1 MSHTLDLTERM
12 RVGIPFRAQKTI
24 RLDEDR
30 FEDYPYDFP
39 EESGITLI
47 ETAEDIEN
55 IRGYYGTAK
64 AEITSLNESPSG
76 YLYITLTIVRVDI
89 EGQLSLTREEN
100 PTGMGYEHNLNEY
113 GDDTAGISST
123 VDKLNR
129 GFW

>member
-1 MSHTLDLTERM
+1 MSHTLNLSEGM

-47 ETAEDIEN
+47 ETAEDIGN

-76 YLYITLTIVRVDI
+76 YQYITLTIVRVEV
-89 EGQLSLTREEN
+89 EGKLSLSREET
-100 PTGMGYEHNLNEY
+100 PTGMGYKSNLNEF
-113 GDDTAGISST
+113 GDDTAGPSST

-129 GFW
+129 GF

>member
-1 MSHTLDLTERM
+1 MSRTLDLAEGM

-30 FEDYPYDFP
+30 FEDYPYNFP

-47 ETAEDIEN
+47 EAAEDIGN

-64 AEITSLNESPSG
+64 AEITSLNESPSE
-76 YLYITLTIVRVDI
+76 YQYITLKIVRVEI
-89 EGQLSLTREEN
+89 EGKLSLTREEN
-100 PTGMGYEHNLNEY
+100 TQGMGYKSNLNEF
-113 GDDTAGISST
+113 GDDTAGPSST

-129 GFW
+129 GF